1 MVKRLWAPWRI
12 DYILGE
18 RENGC
23 VFCRKFAESSDAENF
38 VVYRGE
44 RAGIIMNIHPYTNGH
59 IMIIPYRHAG
69 ELDDLEDE
77 ELAEMMFLTR
87 KGVQML
93 RRAMQP
99 HGFNIGLNIGAA
111 AGAGIGDHLHI
122 HVVPRWQNDTNFMPV
137 LADVRVIPE
146 SLNDT
151 YKRLRE
157 ALQEK

>member
-1 MVKRLWAPWRI
+1 MVKRLWAPWRM

-23 VFCRKFAESSDAENF
+23 VFCRKFAESRDVENY
-38 VVYRGE
+38 VVYRGTT
-44 RAGIIMNIHPYTNGH
+44 AGIIMNIHPYTNGH

-69 ELDDLEDE
+69 ELDDLEDN
-77 ELAEMMFLTR
+77 ELVEMMLLTR

-93 RRAMQP
+93 RRAMRP
-99 HGFNIGLNIGAA
+99 HGFNIGINIGAA
-111 AGAGIGDHLHI
+111 AGAGIDDHLHI

-146 SLNDT
+146 SLSDT
-151 YKRLRE
+151 YKRLQE
-157 ALQEK
+157 ALQDK